1 MSSESESER
10 GNFLR
15 ICIEIRL
22 KKQSS
27 RGRTRKGSEAD
38 TGCGGGVREYSEFI
52 RTGDTESSQFYDS
65 DPSLPFDH
73 NAIRMFIQK
82 FNQNLCAEWKNHVNL

>member
-1 MSSESESER
+1 MWWSESVV
-10 GNFLR
+10 NLFAL
-15 ICIEIRL
+15 
-22 KKQSS
+22 
-27 RGRTRKGSEAD
+27 EA
-38 TGCGGGVREYSEFI
+38 
-52 RTGDTESSQFYDS
+52 DTESSQFYDS